1 MELVKETTISVMTTD
16 GQKLKDGDVV
26 VLNLS
31 DKCCVGVFKG
41 ITKKGAIRLDG
52 VIGTCPVVYNIMPR
66 SIKQLFRASVEVN
79 TGKMNPPVEKE
90 REE

>member
-52 VIGTCPVVYNIMPR
+52 VIGTSPVVYNIMPR

-79 TGKMNPPVEKE
+79 MGKMNPPVEKE
-90 REE
+90 SEE